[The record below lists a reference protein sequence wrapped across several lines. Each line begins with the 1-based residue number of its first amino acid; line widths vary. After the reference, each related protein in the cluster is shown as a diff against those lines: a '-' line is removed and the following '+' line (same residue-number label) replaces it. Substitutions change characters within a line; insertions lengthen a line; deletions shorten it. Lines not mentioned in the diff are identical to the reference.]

1 MADELQIK
9 IVLDD
14 GSVKTGFI
22 NLEKQAKD
30 TAGKVGTNLGGSF
43 DAISSKIKGL
53 AATLAAAFTTV
64 KLVNFLKD
72 SANAASEAETA
83 TNALAASLANIGKFS
98 QGAVNSF
105 EQFASNLQKT
115 TGVQDDLIKQN
126 AALLVSIGNLS
137 GDGLE
142 RGTTAALNLAQAL
155 QIDVGTAFDLVAK
168 AASGN
173 TTQLGRYGIKLDEN
187 IPKSEKFAKTLELI
201 EKRFGGLAE
210 TKLNTFDG
218 ALINLSNSF
227 GEIQESVGKF
237 ITQSPALRSVINQ
250 VAGDFFGLSES
261 IDSVRGKNED
271 PFKPI
276 LMGVLNLAKV
286 INEYLIKPLELGFN
300 LIRTGVLSIYS
311 VVQGLIAL
319 FVNAG
324 NAINLYLF
332 KPIIEGFGFIGEKL
346 VGLFSPEM
354 GEKLR
359 ANVQAFADMVGGSL
373 GTAAASTASVFEDSF
388 NSLAQSADD
397 TFKSKIGGSIDAYI
411 SKLKEAASVSEMTSK
426 QIVNGSAASAQ
437 AIVEYSASVKSAAAG
452 MKAGIATSL
461 SSIGAA
467 LVNGEGLF
475 DNFGKGIIGI
485 MGDLAIN
492 IGTTLLFTG
501 NAIEA
506 FISSINTLFPGSGF
520 AAAAAGV
527 GLILFGGALKAAA
540 GKGSGGAAPSS
551 TGGGIATTPSST
563 TELTPQESLTRQEPS
578 TAVQV
583 TIQGDVLDSD
593 ESGSRIVA
601 LINEAFDKKGV
612 VVNQGM
618 FA

>member
-1 MADELQIK
+1 
-9 IVLDD
+9 
-14 GSVKTGFI
+14 
-22 NLEKQAKD
+22 
-30 TAGKVGTNLGGSF
+30 
-43 DAISSKIKGL
+43 
-53 AATLAAAFTTV
+53 
-64 KLVNFLKD
+64 
-72 SANAASEAETA
+72 
-83 TNALAASLANIGKFS
+83 
-98 QGAVNSF
+98 
-105 EQFASNLQKT
+105 
-115 TGVQDDLIKQN
+115 
-126 AALLVSIGNLS
+126 
-137 GDGLE
+137 
-142 RGTTAALNLAQAL
+142 
-155 QIDVGTAFDLVAK
+155 
-168 AASGN
+168 
-173 TTQLGRYGIKLDEN
+173 
-187 IPKSEKFAKTLELI
+187 
-201 EKRFGGLAE
+201 
-210 TKLNTFDG
+210 
-218 ALINLSNSF
+218 
-227 GEIQESVGKF
+227 
-237 ITQSPALRSVINQ
+237 
-250 VAGDFFGLSES
+250 
-261 IDSVRGKNED
+261 
-271 PFKPI
+271 
-276 LMGVLNLAKV
+276 
-286 INEYLIKPLELGFN
+286 
-300 LIRTGVLSIYS
+300 
-311 VVQGLIAL
+311 
-319 FVNAG
+319 
-324 NAINLYLF
+324 
-332 KPIIEGFGFIGEKL
+332 
-346 VGLFSPEM
+346 
-354 GEKLR
+354 
-359 ANVQAFADMVGGSL
+359 
-373 GTAAASTASVFEDSF
+373 
-388 NSLAQSADD
+388 
-397 TFKSKIGGSIDAYI
+397 
-411 SKLKEAASVSEMTSK
+411 
-426 QIVNGSAASAQ
+426 
-437 AIVEYSASVKSAAAG
+437 